1 MATRASRYTLVQ
13 RIARGGM
20 GDVHLAVATGL
31 HGARK
36 LVVVKQLLES
46 LADDPDFAE
55 MFTNEARL
63 AATLD
68 HPHIVRVYDVCE
80 IDGRSSL
87 VMEYVHG
94 ESLGRLLQLATRTP
108 ERFGL
113 CEALTIVDAVAGAL
127 AYAHTASTIDGR
139 PLHIVH
145 RDVSPNNI
153 LVGYLGEV
161 KLIDFGIARAL
172 SATRVTR
179 DDVVKGKSAYMAP
192 EQFTGGDADERTD
205 IFALGIVLYE
215 ATTLHRA
222 FKADN
227 EPATI
232 NRIVSGDLVR
242 PSELVAGYPARLEDV
257 VLTALAADPRA
268 RFASAAAMRAALSEV
283 ADELGIRPSLARVGA
298 AAIALAG
305 ERPPPRI
312 DAKDYAMLRVRRFAT
327 ARGPIVAFG
336 AGVVATAAVVLAT
349 PSSAID
355 PTPAVAIEPA
365 AIASGRCGDGVPD
378 RDEDCDDGNTKNG
391 DGCNRDCR
399 RSGAAVWER
408 THQGEDPGRTRD
420 DRGYRVAIAE
430 HDAIVVVGE
439 AAVARAGQNIFIRK
453 YDRDGGVSWTKQPG
467 KEGDDE
473 AWAVTI
479 AADGGVIVGGYVTK
493 PATGRDFW
501 IAAFDGDGR
510 ERWQYEADAVELAGG
525 TPDPHDKSD
534 DEIRELCFD
543 APDRIVVVGKS
554 RVGGAEDRFAAHGR
568 VDARGLTLVSWQLAK
583 AEQKEG
589 WDALSGIGRAGSHWV
604 VSGTRTLHDPL
615 GAKSMWLGWFDDE
628 GAMVRELA
636 IDPPGWPSPA
646 GGEARRVRVVS
657 DVVYLAGSIGGYDTD
672 ADAWYGAFDRD
683 GKALWSRTYDSP
695 MGKRDFAHSIAV
707 DHEGNVIVVG
717 ESGGVPGNAGELS
730 AQAWITKLA
739 PDLRELWSES
749 YNGPENERDVAF
761 DVATDSTDHIVVV
774 GYQSVAGNDLDLWVR
789 KYRP

>member
-1 MATRASRYTLVQ
+1 MAASRYTLVQ

-20 GDVHLAVATGL
+20 GDVHLAVVTG
-31 HGARK
+31 HRDARK

-46 LADDPDFAE
+46 LADDPDFDE

-94 ESLGRLLQLATRTP
+94 ESLGRLLQLATRAP
-108 ERFGL
+108 GRFGR

-153 LVGYLGEV
+153 LVGRLGEV

-242 PSELVAGYPARLEDV
+242 PTQIVADYPARLEDI
-257 VLTALAADPRA
+257 VLTALAPDPRA
-268 RFASAAAMRAALSEV
+268 RFASAAAMRDALSEV
-283 ADELGIRPSLARVGA
+283 ADELGIRYSSARVGELVV
-298 AAIALAG
+298 ALAG
-305 ERPPPRI
+305 ERPLPRV
-312 DAKDYAMLRVRRFAT
+312 DAKHYAMLRARRFAT

-336 AGVVATAAVVLAT
+336 AGVLATAAVVLAT
-349 PSSAID
+349 PSS
-355 PTPAVAIEPA
+355 PVEPA
-365 AIASGRCGDGVPD
+365 AQPESTAIAAGTCGDGVPD
-378 RDEDCDDGNTKNG
+378 RGEDCDDGNTKNG

-399 RSGAAVWER
+399 RSGATVWER

-439 AAVARAGQNIFIRK
+439 AAVARAGQNIFVRK
-453 YDRDGGVSWTKQPG
+453 YDADGGVAWTKQPG

-473 AWAVTI
+473 AWAVAVT
-479 AADGGVIVGGYVTK
+479 ADGGVIVGGYVAK
-493 PATGRDFW
+493 PDTGRDFW
-501 IAAFDGDGR
+501 LAAFDADGR
-510 ERWQYEADAVELAGG
+510 ERWQYEADAIALAGG
-525 TPDPHDKSD
+525 TQGKSD
-534 DEIRELCFD
+534 DEIRELSFA
-543 APDRIVVVGKS
+543 APDRIVVVGK
-554 RVGGAEDRFAAHGR
+554 RLVDGAEDRFAAHGR
-568 VDARGLTLVSWQLAK
+568 VDARGLELVSWRLDA
-583 AEQKEG
+583 AEQKDG
-589 WDALSGIGRAGSHWV
+589 WDALSGIGRVGTQWV

-615 GAKSMWLGWFDDE
+615 GAKSMWLGWFDDD
-628 GAMVRELA
+628 GQPVRELA
-636 IDPPGWPSPA
+636 IDPPGWPRPA
-646 GGEARRVRVVS
+646 GGEARRVRVID
-657 DVVYLAGSIGGYDTD
+657 DVVYLAGSLGGYDTE
-672 ADAWYGAFDRD
+672 ADAWYGAFDRE
-683 GKALWSRTYDSP
+683 GHALWSRTYDSP
-695 MGKRDFAHSIAV
+695 KGTRDFAHSIAV
-707 DHEGNVIVVG
+707 DREGNVIVVG
-717 ESGGVPGNAGELS
+717 ESGGVPGERGELS

-739 PDLRELWSES
+739 PDLTELWSES